1 MSHGEG
7 LRSTSHATQAG
18 YVLAVPAGAVNLR
31 PMLHR
36 AFLPFLGLGIAL
48 SLPSCGLIKAPFRVV
63 GAVADGTAKVGK
75 KAAVATADAF
85 TTSEEEKA
93 AKEKKK
99 QEKEA
104 KEAAKNPDG
113 KKAPEDGKKT
123 AEPGSKSE
131 PESLPDDYLPPLPGT
146 SEPLPDDSS
155 VPYQKR

>member
-1 MSHGEG
+1 
-7 LRSTSHATQAG
+7 
-18 YVLAVPAGAVNLR
+18 
-31 PMLHR
+31 MLHR
-36 AFLPFLGLGIAL
+36 VSLLLFSLGIAL
-48 SLPSCGLIKAPFRVV
+48 AIPSCGLIKAPFRVV

-75 KAAVATADAF
+75 KAAVATADAL

-104 KEAAKNPDG
+104 KEAAKNPNGKKAPADG
-113 KKAPEDGKKT
+113 KKA

-131 PESLPDDYLPPLPGT
+131 PESLPEDYLPPLPGT

-155 VPYQKR
+155 LPYQKR